1 MAESSDE
8 FNTGPSQW
16 EDPEPAP
23 RATRLGREWAL
34 TRREVPVGFIGLPN
48 SGKTSFI
55 HAIRNTSIQQTRC
68 LGRWDFGGVGSMSG
82 NAVEDPESGY
92 QEATAPN
99 FFRIAPFCDV
109 RRAWLRFG
117 PVRTGRIRTL
127 LMPEVAGEIVD
138 RIAKGPDFLA
148 TTPMDEQQ
156 VARDYQQFIAS
167 SEGILCFISLDGSH
181 TSTSATKRIDP
192 ESSLMSQL
200 VAVRRVLESCDEE
213 RAKLGHARHYAVSV
227 IIAKADLL
235 RDQPQIDLVR
245 LPRSR
250 SSVASLAGAQGDQIL
265 ENELRRQDS
274 SDAWVQFSVWNLMR
288 FPRAQGNFDLQEAI
302 AADFLKCHA
311 PRTAAEMA
319 ALQGDEISSRNVR
332 FFLSAPY
339 GRSFSSG
346 GRRRFPEP
354 HELDPV
360 MLFEPLISVLET
372 SWLLRAG
379 DRIRR
384 RIRLLAA
391 AALLVFALGPPLTSA
406 AREWVSSGLQNY
418 QQPPPTND
426 VNWDDLGWRT
436 ECLRWTP
443 QALLLERVPL
453 MRAWF
458 PETTQQLAD
467 LQRNVA
473 EAMENKD
480 PNPADEAILTCRRW
494 ASKVAPN
501 STGDLP
507 LSKRQAKDLRNF
519 LIAERG
525 DLDPVLDFGTLTEF
539 RDQLKGGGSGIGPI
553 TKEECITRFEDLW
566 GRKKKDLPAAESRI
580 MGEIFNM
587 LRVKAQGD
595 LSKEDRDLVT
605 QVRAKCRAFKVP
617 SDLKD
622 WPKPNVQNWQ
632 DQLIYDLAR
641 EELSAWVSTQIET
654 LNREARNLAEDADTS
669 VTVEKYQQ
677 FVEGLNEIP
686 EWVWT
691 GDWAD
696 EKTPKS
702 KVVEQLQ
709 LLARGQ
715 KMIAKLTS
723 EQIKNDKGWEEDLK
737 VVVKKLHDRM
747 DRMPVTQLFARE
759 LIIEK
764 IVQNLKRKLTGVA
777 IQHCPPELIKQL
789 REVNQEFKTE
799 ANMLEQNE
807 AFSNFGP
814 EATWDKVI
822 DQLECLKP
830 SQLFHAIKLLMDN
843 RKFEFSNKL
852 EDLANNPAEVR
863 PGRPGWT
870 ERLQACLSKNEQAE
884 ELFSKNILLHCLAK
898 SWALQQGGKG
908 EEAQRWM
915 RLGMAFSSAKSPG
928 AWCRVAHG
936 DNQALSAICKIF
948 KQATREDDL
957 RKQEATIKHAGE
969 WLASLEGFYPKA
981 GNPSTDPRTIR
992 LAIVKHRRWIREYD
1006 MCKVAGAGPAQPSV
1020 WISRFECSAN
1030 MPRLQALDWEH
1041 GEKPAAALKERDL
1054 ETAFKQIQGVL
1065 KDLGG
1070 PRLPTLEELQL
1081 ADSHRPANTD
1091 WKLQSIEIA
1100 NRPKDFLK
1108 PENLREVDVTSDGV
1122 VGLSLGVTE
1131 VCTKNSGASV
1141 KPGKFGRDNIY
1152 FSQFCGFHMALDEL
1166 PFLGDPCP

>member
-23 RATRLGREWAL
+23 RATRLGRERAL

-68 LGRWDFGGVGSMSG
+68 LGRWGFGGVGSMSG

-92 QEATAPN
+92 QGATAPN

-148 TTPMDEQQ
+148 TTPMVEQQ
-156 VARDYQQFIAS
+156 VARDYQQFIAA

-250 SSVASLAGAQGDQIL
+250 SSVATLAGAQGDQIL

-288 FPRAQGNFDLQEAI
+288 FPRAQGNLDLQEAI

-332 FFLSAPY
+332 LFLSAPY

-354 HELDPV
+354 HEIDHV

-384 RIRLLAA
+384 RTSLLAA
-391 AALLVFALGPPLTSA
+391 AALLVLALGPLLTSA
-406 AREWVSSGLQNY
+406 AEQWVSSGLKKY
-418 QQPPPTND
+418 QQPSPTND

-467 LQRNVA
+467 LQRKVA

-480 PNPADEAILTCRRW
+480 PNRADVAIQICRRW

-507 LSKRQAKDLRNF
+507 LSKRQAEDLRNF
-519 LIAERG
+519 LIAGRG
-525 DLDPVLDFGTLTEF
+525 ELDLVLDFGTLTEF
-539 RDQLKGGGSGIGPI
+539 RDQLKRGGSGIGPI
-553 TKEECITRFEDLW
+553 AKKECITRFEDLRE
-566 GRKKKDLPAAESRI
+566 RKKKDLPAAESRI

-587 LRVKAQGD
+587 LRVHEQGD
-595 LSKEDRDLVT
+595 LSNEDRHLVT

-617 SDLKD
+617 SDLKN
-622 WPKPNVQNWQ
+622 WPNPDVQKWA
-632 DQLIYDLAR
+632 DQLIYDLAH
-641 EELSAWVSTQIET
+641 EALLAWVSTQIEI

-677 FVEGLNEIP
+677 FLEGLNAIP

-715 KMIAKLTS
+715 RMIASLTS

-759 LIIEK
+759 LILEK

-789 REVNQEFKTE
+789 RDVNQEFKTE

-830 SQLFHAIKLLMDN
+830 SQLFHAIKVLMDN
-843 RKFEFSNKL
+843 KKFEFSNKL
-852 EDLANNPAEVR
+852 QDLANNLAEV
-863 PGRPGWT
+863 RPGWT
-870 ERLQACLSKNEQAE
+870 ERLKACLSKNEQAK
-884 ELFSKNILLHCLAK
+884 ELFIKRVLPDCLTK

-915 RLGMAFSSAKSPG
+915 RLGMELSSAKSPG

-969 WLASLEGFYPKA
+969 WLAILERFYPKA
-981 GNPSTDPRTIR
+981 GDPSTDPKTIR
-992 LAIVKHRRWIREYD
+992 LAIDKHREWIREFD
-1006 MCKVAGAGPAQPSV
+1006 MCKVAGAGPGQPSV
-1020 WISRFECSAN
+1020 WISRLECSPDT
-1030 MPRLQALDWEH
+1030 PRVQELEWQQEARA
-1041 GEKPAAALKERDL
+1041 PAAAVNKDL
-1054 ETAFKQIQGVL
+1054 QTAFKQIQGVL

-1070 PRLPTLEELQL
+1070 PRLPTLDELEL
-1081 ADSHRPANTD
+1081 ANSHRPANAN
-1091 WKLQSIEIA
+1091 LQPLIKKMYLH
-1100 NRPKDFLK
+1100 PKDFRR
-1108 PENLREVDVTSDGV
+1108 PEDLRDGDVTSDGV

-1131 VCTKNSGASV
+1131 VCTKNTGAGV
-1141 KPGKFGRDNIY
+1141 IPEAFGEKNQ
-1152 FSQFCGFHMALDEL
+1152 FSQYFGFHMALDEL
-1166 PFLGDPCP
+1166 PFLGHPCP